1 MNPIQLSHIGLR
13 LLAIYLVIQSI
24 GNIPGAYATLSTISS
39 MQEIDIF
46 LSVSF
51 ISTLI
56 VPLVFGVIL
65 WFITPRLSSFLI
77 SEKSDKEAFS
87 IHQLQSSALSIIGV
101 YLLAVTIPPAI
112 SVNYLLLQGSEV
124 INNYNKSLS
133 DIVIN
138 AITIDLKIVFALIL
152 VIGSNSISKAISNL
166 RTTGTN

>member
-138 AITIDLKIVFALIL
+138 AITIDLKIVFALIFGYWL
-152 VIGSNSISKAISNL
+152 
-166 RTTGTN
+166 

>member
-13 LLAIYLVIQSI
+13 LLAVYLVVQSI
-24 GNIPGAYATLSTISS
+24 SNVPSAFAALSTIAS
-39 MQEIDIF
+39 MQDIDSF

-51 ISTLI
+51 IGALF

-65 WFITPRLSSFLI
+65 WFIAPKLSSYLI
-77 SEKSDKEAFS
+77 SNKDKKETIS
-87 IHQLQSSALSIIGV
+87 THQLQTSALSIIGV

-112 SVNYLLLQGSEV
+112 SVNYLLLQGAEA
-124 INNYNKSLS
+124 INDYNKTLS

-152 VIGSNSISKAISNL
+152 VFGSNSISRAISNL
-166 RTTGTN
+166 RTIGTN

>member
-13 LLAIYLVIQSI
+13 LLTIYLVIQSI